1 MKITSGHML
10 LTDPASVSD
19 VLPQLAAGNLREMA
33 QIVPADHEGTVWVAH
48 REDGA
53 VRSVRVDFGG

>member
-1 MKITSGHML
+1 ML
-10 LTDPASVSD
+10 LADPACVPD
-19 VLPQLAAGNLREMA
+19 VLPRLAAGDLREIA